1 MSEIRVKLG
10 SRSYTILVEAGS
22 LGRAGE
28 TLERCWSGR
37 RAILFTHPALAEP
50 YAQPVAKGL
59 RDQGREVFII
69 EAPAGERFKTVR
81 TVIRLYRRLAEIGA
95 DRSSLIVSVG
105 GGVLGDVAGFTAA
118 TYMRGI
124 AFAQVPTTL
133 LAQVDASIG
142 GKVGVDL
149 PFAKNM
155 VGAFHQPVAVIIDP
169 MTLKTLS
176 LRELRC
182 GIAEVIKYG
191 IIASESLYGEI
202 KSTIRSILRREPSAL
217 ERVIVGSCEIKANIV
232 AEDETE
238 QGRRAILNFGHTVGH
253 ALEVVTG
260 YRRHK
265 HGEAVAIGMITALII
280 GEMMGTTPTG
290 IREDV
295 AGLLQNAG
303 LPIGFPPDIPVEA
316 ILQAARMDKK
326 RVADRTRFILVP
338 KIGETVVTS
347 EVTEKT
353 LHEAIQRHQSL
364 K

>member
-1 MSEIRVKLG
+1 MSEIRVELG
-10 SRSYTILVEAGS
+10 KRSYTIRVEPDS

-28 TLERCWSGR
+28 TLKECWLGRC
-37 RAILFTHPALAEP
+37 AFLFTHPALVEP
-50 YAQPVAKGL
+50 YAQPVANNL
-59 RDQGREVFII
+59 RDQGCEAFII
-69 EAPAGERFKTVR
+69 ETPAGERFKTMR
-81 TVIRLYRRLAEIGA
+81 TVLRLYQRLAEMGA
-95 DRSSLIVSVG
+95 DRSSLIISVG
-105 GGVLGDVAGFTAA
+105 GGVLGDVAGFVAA
-118 TYMRGI
+118 TYMRGT

-155 VGAFHQPVAVIIDP
+155 VGAFHQPVAVLIDP
-169 MTLKTLS
+169 MTLKTLP

-191 IIASESLYGEI
+191 IIASESFYGEI
-202 KSTIRSILRREPSAL
+202 KSTIRPLLRREPSAL
-217 ERVIVGSCEIKANIV
+217 QGAIAGSCKIKANIV

-260 YRRHK
+260 YRRYK

-280 GEMMGTTPTG
+280 GEMVGTTPVG

-295 AGLLQNAG
+295 ALLLQSAG
-303 LPIGFPPDIPVEA
+303 LPVEFPLDIPAEA
-316 ILQAARMDKK
+316 VSQATRMDKK
-326 RVADRTRFILVP
+326 RVADRMRFILVP
-338 KIGETVVTS
+338 KIGEAIVTS
-347 EVTEKT
+347 EVTVEI
-353 LHEAIQRHQSL
+353 LREAIRRHQCV